1 MYSYDLKMRNIFNRF
16 RGLLQRSKTNTANI
30 FIVNRYTTSN
40 MNRYTIK
47 SIQLPDYQSNDIKV
61 ITRLEFK
68 SLIAQILKKEKN
80 RTLAK

>member
-1 MYSYDLKMRNIFNRF
+1 
-16 RGLLQRSKTNTANI
+16 
-30 FIVNRYTTSN
+30 

-47 SIQLPDYQSNDIKV
+47 SIQLLDYQSNDIKV
-61 ITRLEFK
+61 ITWLEFK